1 MENKHLS
8 EQLKEIL
15 IDLSD
20 EQKEKAKTCKS
31 VKELLDFFG
40 AESIGLPDEA
50 LDAVA
55 GGGLTIGESKFK
67 YGMKCSCRK
76 VWTEQELANNNYN
89 CPNCGAF
96 LFPDP
101 AEMSMYKVS
110 VG

>member
-31 VKELLDFFG
+31 VKELLDFLG
-40 AESIGLPDEA
+40 AESIGLSDEA

-55 GGGLTIGESKFK
+55 GGDLTIGEPKFK

-76 VWTEQELANNNYN
+76 VWTEQELANNHYN

-101 AEMSMYKVS
+101 AKMERYKVS